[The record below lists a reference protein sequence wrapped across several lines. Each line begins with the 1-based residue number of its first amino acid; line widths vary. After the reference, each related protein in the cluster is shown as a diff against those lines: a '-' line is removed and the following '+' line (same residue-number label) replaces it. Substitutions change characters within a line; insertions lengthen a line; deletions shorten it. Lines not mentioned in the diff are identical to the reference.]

1 MKDST
6 GNEDKNDIFDPE
18 DGSFFRFRLSNKKL
32 AIGCAVFFLLVL
44 IVSAALD
51 IYLRLSSAE
60 GSLDFAGKDLEVNI
74 GKGELHING
83 DENAEKLSYALTK
96 SSKISL
102 QEQEESLTLAVA
114 SGVLTLT
121 LPCVEIPTV
130 TIDAGNAAVML
141 YDIDAEELIIKS
153 SASVD
158 ADKIG
163 AEEISII
170 SDGSLIL
177 TNSTAEKAFLK
188 TSGSLTA
195 SESSFSFLKIEALD
209 TDASIL
215 GGEIS
220 ALEAESKNANVYF
233 YPENGV
239 REASAIGNLAAINFD
254 GNEDVML
261 QSLSTDKKGGAS
273 VTFKSEQ
280 GVLEI

>member
-32 AIGCAVFFLLVL
+32 AIGCAAFFLIVL
-44 IVSAALD
+44 IVSAVLD
-51 IYLRLSSAE
+51 IYLRLSNAE
-60 GSLDFAGKDLEVNI
+60 GSLDIAEKELHVNI
-74 GKGELHING
+74 AQGELHING

-121 LPCVEIPTV
+121 LPCAELPSVA
-130 TIDAGNAAVML
+130 IDAKNASVML
-141 YDIDAEELIIKS
+141 YGIDAEELIIKS

-158 ADKIG
+158 ADNIN
-163 AEEISII
+163 AEEISIL

-188 TSGSLTA
+188 TSGSLTT
-195 SESSFSFLKIEALD
+195 SESSFHFLKIEASD

-233 YPENGV
+233 YPGNGV
-239 REASAIGNLAAINFD
+239 REASATGNLAAINFD
-254 GNEDVML
+254 GNEDPML
-261 QSLSTDKKGGAS
+261 QNYLAGNESGAV